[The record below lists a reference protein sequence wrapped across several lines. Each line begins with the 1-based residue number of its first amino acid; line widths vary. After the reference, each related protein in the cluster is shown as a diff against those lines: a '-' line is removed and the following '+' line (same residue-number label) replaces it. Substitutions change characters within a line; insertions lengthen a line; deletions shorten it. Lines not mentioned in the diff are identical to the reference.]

1 MKTRLFVYTTFILLA
16 GLLCFFVASVFITHT
31 NNIKLAESS
40 VEETTRICVELYDE
54 KIDDAAFVNTGGTMR
69 ITIIAQDG
77 TVIADSLHLDIST
90 LGNHLD
96 RPEVQ
101 AALNGA
107 PQAFI
112 RYSNTTGTNMI
123 YYALKADSASGFVII
138 RVAIPVTSVDVFM
151 YQSLPL
157 LIVLFLAI
165 ILLGLVVI
173 RGIVGRVIKP
183 LENVEQKLRQLSE
196 GEYHLDPIPDSY
208 EEINDITKKIDG
220 IAQVL
225 QNNITSINGEKDK
238 LDYILNNI
246 GDGLSVV
253 DENRSIVL
261 VNSIALEIFGAMP
274 DIKSRDLNYL
284 FFDKTLNDAVNSC
297 IDSGKSSLF
306 ELTYNGRVFSVAVK
320 RLPNTRLTMLVLSD
334 ITDSKENARRRE
346 EFFANAS
353 HELKTP
359 LTTIKGFSEL
369 ASINNKDDSITV
381 YIDNI
386 TRETDRMMSLI
397 ADMLKLSELENS
409 KDIKQVF
416 VSVADVTR
424 EVREMLSTDIE
435 AKAINFVI
443 AGDTVVSAEKDHVYE
458 LVKNLIE
465 NAVRYN
471 DQGGSVSV
479 VIKNDESGS
488 SMLVSDNGIGIPPE
502 EQAWVFE
509 RFHRVEKSRSQRN
522 GGTGL
527 GLSIVKHICT
537 LYGWKV
543 SLESKLGIGTEVTV
557 VFREKE

>member
-1 MKTRLFVYTTFILLA
+1 MKKRLFVYTTFILLA
-16 GLLCFFVASVFITHT
+16 GLLCFFVASVFITHA

-40 VEETTRICVELYDE
+40 VEETTRICVQLYNE
-54 KIDDAAFVNTGGTMR
+54 NIDVAAFVKTGGNMR

-77 TVIADSLHLDIST
+77 TVIADSLHMDIST

-112 RYSNTTGTNMI
+112 RYSNTMGTDMI
-123 YYALKADSASGFVII
+123 YYALKAQSSSGFVII

-151 YQSLPL
+151 FQSLPL
-157 LIVLFLAI
+157 LIILFIAI
-165 ILLGLVVI
+165 ILLGFAVI
-173 RGIVGRVIKP
+173 RGIVGRVVKP

-196 GEYHLDPIPDSY
+196 GEYQLDPIPNSY
-208 EEINDITKKIDG
+208 GEINDITKKIDG

-225 QNNITSINGEKDK
+225 QNSITSINSEKDK

-246 GDGLSVV
+246 GDGLIAV
-253 DENRSIVL
+253 DENRGIVL
-261 VNSIALEIFGAMP
+261 INSVALEIFGAMP
-274 DIKSRDLNYL
+274 DIKGKDLNYL
-284 FFDKTLNDAVNSC
+284 FFDKTMNEAVDSC
-297 IDSGKSSLF
+297 MGSGKNSLF
-306 ELTYNGRVFSVAVK
+306 ELTHNGKVFSVAVK
-320 RLPNTRLTMLVLSD
+320 RLPNTKLTMLVLSD
-334 ITDSKENARRRE
+334 ITANKENARRRE

-359 LTTIKGFSEL
+359 LTTIMGFSEL
-369 ASINNKDDSITV
+369 ASLNNKDDGIAV

-397 ADMLKLSELENS
+397 ADMLKLSELENTQ
-409 KDIKQVF
+409 DIKQVF

-424 EVREMLSTDIE
+424 EVSEMLSTSIE
-435 AKAINFVI
+435 AKAISFS
-443 AGDTVVSAEKDHVYE
+443 ATGDTVVSAEKDHVYE
-458 LVKNLIE
+458 LVKNLVE

-471 DQGGSVSV
+471 DQGGTVSV
-479 VIKNDESGS
+479 VIKDDESCS
-488 SMLVSDNGIGIPPE
+488 SLLVSDNGIGIPPE

-543 SLESKLGIGTEVTV
+543 SLKSKLGVGTDVTV
-557 VFREKE
+557 VFSAKE